1 MTCGKAIVP
10 AKRGTAVSEAGQ
22 RRTPGSLRDPA
33 ADSRAGRSGCL
44 VPGRFWRHHRH
55 GVRSWRAAHCWL
67 WNNLRQWGQWPGR
80 GRCPGIEEPQARR
93 REFSTIGAL
102 AQTHQAVHQTP
113 RPAPSGDARWICH
126 IVVALKEPFRP
137 SLVGQADQTTGPV
150 SRYTT
155 DRSATGTRASN
166 PKKRTCRLGL
176 SRERSPQA
184 NSVARADVR
193 VPTPSTVA
201 ESSPLKQNTRKCP
214 RLSIP
219 RSPTGSTYV
228 SCCRSPQPQPQIE
241 ILGRPYD

>member
-1 MTCGKAIVP
+1 MSCSRSILETPQTRGALLESSALLALEQP
-10 AKRGTAVSEAGQ
+10 APMGAMARSWPLSGNRGTTG
-22 RRTPGSLRDPA
+22 
-33 ADSRAGRSGCL
+33 
-44 VPGRFWRHHRH
+44 
-55 GVRSWRAAHCWL
+55 
-67 WNNLRQWGQWPGR
+67 
-80 GRCPGIEEPQARR
+80 EE

-113 RPAPSGDARWICH
+113 RPAPSGDAQWICH